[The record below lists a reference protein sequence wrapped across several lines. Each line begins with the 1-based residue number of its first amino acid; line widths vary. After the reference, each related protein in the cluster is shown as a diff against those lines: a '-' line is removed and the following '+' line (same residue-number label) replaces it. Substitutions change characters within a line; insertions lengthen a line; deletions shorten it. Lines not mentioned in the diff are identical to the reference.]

1 MINVNQITARLASM
15 PDQALQQYAAMHKND
30 PYTMALALSE
40 SNRRKQM
47 RQGAQMQ
54 APQQPK
60 VVDQELA
67 QMAQPMPEDTG
78 IGQLPAPNMQ
88 SMAEGGIVAFEGG
101 GEVPGYAEGLFNAPK
116 VPPGAIIMGNMY
128 IDPATGERRY
138 LPGAEPSS
146 EPNPY
151 RGMSL
156 GDFAG
161 RIKDSL
167 VESYKNPSQFY
178 TPADLLKMKTEKQN
192 EAAQDQRGPLMKGY
206 TPRRSDEQ
214 QFQADVATRSGLPDS
229 STTVAPP
236 VKPPAAP
243 QGTLGARTKT
253 PPAPAAKPAA
263 GLPALNTKPMSA
275 AEAAKQAAALGDDKE
290 VRGELQSYVDRQK
303 KIGEE
308 AVGSFEKGIA
318 GLPEA
323 YKKYEERLQKE
334 EADAATDKDKA
345 MGMSIFKAGLA
356 MMAGTSQ
363 NAFENIGKGA
373 LAGLDDYQTALKD
386 FKKAQRERDKA
397 FADIEQ
403 ARLADQ
409 RGDLKTKLELES
421 RAADRTS
428 NAEGKMVEGIAKL
441 FDTNKTNARGIYQT
455 GIEQANQNQRAMY
468 EQGEQTKRTIIQANA
483 PTGLERIYSNPALYK
498 KHIEA
503 QTAATGMRGDTAHR
517 ETWAKSPMLRAQY
530 PKIDD
535 YLRVMGIQPT
545 VNLPANATNV
555 LP

>member
-1 MINVNQITARLASM
+1 LQQAPLTPAQLARLKLEKEREKNMAAARAQGANLRPTVADPRLLGAVP
-15 PDQALQQYAAMHKND
+15 PDQAVG
-30 PYTMALALSE
+30 AL
-40 SNRRKQM
+40 
-47 RQGAQMQ
+47 
-54 APQQPK
+54 
-60 VVDQELA
+60 
-67 QMAQPMPEDTG
+67 
-78 IGQLPAPNMQ
+78 
-88 SMAEGGIVAFEGG
+88 
-101 GEVPGYAEGLFNAPK
+101 
-116 VPPGAIIMGNMY
+116 
-128 IDPATGERRY
+128 
-138 LPGAEPSS
+138 
-146 EPNPY
+146 
-151 RGMSL
+151 
-156 GDFAG
+156 
-161 RIKDSL
+161 
-167 VESYKNPSQFY
+167 
-178 TPADLLKMKTEKQN
+178 
-192 EAAQDQRGPLMKGY
+192 
-206 TPRRSDEQ
+206 
-214 QFQADVATRSGLPDS
+214 
-229 STTVAPP
+229 
-236 VKPPAAP
+236 PAAP
-243 QGTLGARTKT
+243 SMPPAVPPSLTTK

-263 GLPALNTKPMSA
+263 GLPALNTKPMT
-275 AEAAKQAAALGDDKE
+275 AEDAAKQAAALGDDKE
-290 VRGELQSYVDRQK
+290 VRKELQGYVDRQK

-409 RGDLKTKLELES
+409 RGDLKTKLELEN
-421 RAADRTS
+421 RAADRNS
-428 NAEGKMVEGIAKL
+428 AAEGKMVDGIASL
-441 FDTNKTNARGIYQT
+441 FKTNKENARGIYQT
-455 GIEQANQNQRAMY
+455 GIEQANQNQREIY

-483 PTGLERIYSNPALYK
+483 PTGLERIYRDPVLYK

-517 ETWAKSPMLRAQY
+517 DTWAKSLYLQKQY

>member
-1 MINVNQITARLASM
+1 MINVNQITSRLASM

-30 PYTMALALSE
+30 PYIMALALSE

-60 VVDQELA
+60 VVDQEIA
-67 QMAQPMPEDTG
+67 GMAQPMPEDVG
-78 IGQLPAPNMQ
+78 IGQLPAPSMQ
-88 SMAEGGIVAFEGG
+88 GMAEGGIVAFANEGYVDPAFTYGVTEYG
-101 GEVPGYAEGLFNAPK
+101 GLSPADFPTPATEKARRLEKERQKNMALVRAQGENLRPTPAIDPRLLGATPPEQTVGALPSAPVLPPA
-116 VPPGAIIMGNMY
+116 VPP
-128 IDPATGERRY
+128 
-138 LPGAEPSS
+138 
-146 EPNPY
+146 
-151 RGMSL
+151 SL
-156 GDFAG
+156 
-161 RIKDSL
+161 
-167 VESYKNPSQFY
+167 
-178 TPADLLKMKTEKQN
+178 
-192 EAAQDQRGPLMKGY
+192 
-206 TPRRSDEQ
+206 
-214 QFQADVATRSGLPDS
+214 
-229 STTVAPP
+229 TT
-236 VKPPAAP
+236 KPPA
-243 QGTLGARTKT
+243 
-253 PPAPAAKPAA
+253 PAPAAKPAA
-263 GLPALNTKPMSA
+263 KPALGLPALNTKPMT
-275 AEAAKQAAALGDDKE
+275 AEDAAKQAAALGDDKE
-290 VRGELQSYVDRQK
+290 VRKELQGYVDRQK
-303 KIGEE
+303 QIGEE
-308 AVGSFEKGIA
+308 AVGSFEQGIA

-323 YKKYEERLQKE
+323 YKKYEARLQKE
-334 EADAATDKDKA
+334 EAEAATDKDKA
-345 MGMSIFKAGLA
+345 LGMSIFKAGLA
-356 MMAGTSQ
+356 MMSGTSQ

-373 LAGLDDYQTALKD
+373 MVGLEDQQAALKD

-421 RAADRTS
+421 RAADRNS
-428 NAEGKMVEGIAKL
+428 AAEGKMVDGIASL
-441 FDTNKTNARGIYQT
+441 FKTNKENARGIYQT
-455 GIEQANQNQRAMY
+455 GIEQANQNQREIY
-468 EQGEQTKRTIIQANA
+468 SQGEQTKRTIIQANA